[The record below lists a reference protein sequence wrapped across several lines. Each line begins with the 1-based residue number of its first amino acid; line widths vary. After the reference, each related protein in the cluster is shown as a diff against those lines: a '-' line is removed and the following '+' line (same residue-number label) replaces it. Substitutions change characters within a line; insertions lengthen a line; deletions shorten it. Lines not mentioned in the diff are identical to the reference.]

1 MTPGEAA
8 RSQLSNRGY
17 DSSSGL
23 QLNIALV
30 ITSLLTILHAL
41 RSTEPASRHPGVVA
55 PAVNSCLRPLPLWAP
70 RPDVLQVE
78 VSTVKK
84 RVPLREQAQHTRLA
98 RDSTIHLEGWETT
111 PEAQKRWVRDPSGC
125 ESTTQLQH
133 TWLS

>member
-1 MTPGEAA
+1 MWW
-8 RSQLSNRGY
+8 RQLSTAVCAHFH
-17 DSSSGL
+17 SGL
-23 QLNIALV
+23 AY
-30 ITSLLTILHAL
+30 
-41 RSTEPASRHPGVVA
+41 
-55 PAVNSCLRPLPLWAP
+55 

-125 ESTTQLQH
+125 
-133 TWLS
+133 